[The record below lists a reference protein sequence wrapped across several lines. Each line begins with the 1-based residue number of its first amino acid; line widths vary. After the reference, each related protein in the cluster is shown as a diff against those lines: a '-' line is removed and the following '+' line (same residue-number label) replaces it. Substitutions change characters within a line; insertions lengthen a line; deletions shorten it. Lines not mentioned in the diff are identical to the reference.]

1 MPALVRLASLA
12 TLLLILTDRGAA
24 TCEQV
29 PDLAALVADV
39 RDVIRRENA
48 QPARYTY
55 LEHSRDVDISTFGK
69 VSVGPLRTFEV
80 YPDPF
85 FDTWKRLIAVDGKP
99 LDPAELQRRDAEH
112 ARDVNKAKAETPR
125 QRAARQKRDQDEA
138 RERDAII
145 DDAAAVFEPGFVCRE
160 TRDGQSMIVL
170 SLTPR
175 QNAKVTTREGGWMKQ
190 FAGRLW
196 ISESDHAIARLRL
209 HSVDQVSIGWGVVA
223 RVEPGSGF
231 DYVRKRIGTAWLPSE
246 LTIEGKGRTLLFRRF
261 EVKTVTTYTH
271 HQPFTP
277 PGD

>member
-1 MPALVRLASLA
+1 MPAVVRRASLA
-12 TLLLILTDRGAA
+12 TLLLIVTGSVAA
-24 TCEQV
+24 TREQV
-29 PDLAALVADV
+29 PDLPALVADV
-39 RDVIRRENA
+39 RAVIRREYA
-48 QPARYTY
+48 HPPRYTY
-55 LEHSRDVDISTFGK
+55 LEHSRDVDISTLGK

-85 FDTWKRLIAVDGKP
+85 FETWKRLIAVDGKP
-99 LDPAELQRRDAEH
+99 LDAAELQRRDAEH

-125 QRAARQKRDQDEA
+125 QRAARQKRDEEEA
-138 RERDAII
+138 RERDAIL
-145 DDAAAVFEPGFVCRE
+145 DDAAAVFEPGYVCHE
-160 TRDGQSMIVL
+160 TVDGQPTIVV

-175 QNAKVTTREGGWMKQ
+175 QNARVTTREGGWMKQ
-190 FAGRLW
+190 FAGRVW
-196 ISESDHAIARLRL
+196 ISEPDHAIVRLRL

-231 DYVRKRIGTAWLPSE
+231 DYVRKRVDAAWLPSE

-261 EVKTVTTYTH
+261 EVKTVTTYTR